1 MDSGFRRNDE
11 IWIVDETPL
20 TTDNMKRLVNY
31 FVQGLLL
38 VAPIALTIYVCYL
51 VFRTIDGWLRIPFP
65 GAGFIATVAVI
76 TLIGFLASTFVTRRA
91 VGLVDRMFNRLPL
104 VRLLHSS
111 IKDLLN
117 AFVGEKRRFDKPVL
131 VMFSP
136 DNEAGVMGFL
146 TQESLAQLG
155 MPGNV
160 AVYVPQSYNFAGNLI
175 IVPAAQVR
183 LLDVDS
189 AAAMAFIVSGGV
201 TETKKDPDATRKI
214 GDSIGN

>member
-1 MDSGFRRNDE
+1 
-11 IWIVDETPL
+11 
-20 TTDNMKRLVNY
+20 MKRLINF

-38 VAPIALTIYVCYL
+38 VAPIALTIYVCYW

-65 GAGFIATVAVI
+65 GAGFIATIAVI
-76 TLIGFLASTFVTRRA
+76 TFVGFVASTFVTNRA
-91 VGLVDRMFNRLPL
+91 VGFFDRLFDRLPL

-131 VMFSP
+131 VTFAP
-136 DNEAGVMGFL
+136 GNDAGVMGFL

-160 AVYVPQSYNFAGNLI
+160 AVYVPQSYNFAGNLLI
-175 IVPAAQVR
+175 APAAQVK
-183 LLDVDS
+183 LLNIES

-201 TETKKDPDATRKI
+201 TATGSKTPVVARIVDK
-214 GDSIGN
+214 S